1 MITICL
7 LRHGETAYNADG
19 NKYCGRTDIP
29 LTEKGLSQGRRMN
42 ELLKDYH
49 FDQIF
54 CSPLQRAKNTA
65 EIASGRPEAVQVD
78 ERLIEVDFGQWE
90 GKRSEDFIAE
100 DPNSW
105 YNWLSDPASFG
116 AGRTGENAAQ
126 VISRLESFY
135 AELMD
140 KYDGQTI
147 LVVGHNGVNRL
158 FMAQQLGMP
167 LKNYRKIVQENSA
180 LTLITLDK
188 HKGFNLLKLNA

>member
-29 LTEKGLSQGRRMN
+29 LTEKGISQAERMN
-42 ELLKDYH
+42 TLLQDFR

-54 CSPLQRAKNTA
+54 CSPLQRAKTTA
-65 EIASGRPEAVQVD
+65 EIASGTPEKVQVD

-90 GKRSEDFIAE
+90 GKRSDDFIAE

-105 YNWLSDPASFG
+105 YNWLSDPERFE
-116 AGRTGENAAQ
+116 AGRTGENANQ
-126 VISRLESFY
+126 VIARLDSFY
-135 AELMD
+135 NELLD

>member
-29 LTEKGLSQGRRMN
+29 LTEKGISQAERMN
-42 ELLKDYH
+42 TLLQDFR

-54 CSPLQRAKNTA
+54 CSPLQRAKTTA
-65 EIASGRPEAVQVD
+65 EIASGTPEKVQVD

-90 GKRSEDFIAE
+90 GKRSDDFIAE

-105 YNWLSDPASFG
+105 YNWLSDPERFE
-116 AGRTGENAAQ
+116 AGRTGENAKQ
-126 VISRLESFY
+126 VIARLDSFY
-135 AELMD
+135 NELLD
-140 KYDGQTI
+140 KYDDQTI

>member
-29 LTEKGLSQGRRMN
+29 LTEKGISQAERMN
-42 ELLKDYH
+42 TLLQDFR

-54 CSPLQRAKNTA
+54 CSPLQRAKTTA
-65 EIASGRPEAVQVD
+65 EIASGTPEKVQVD

-90 GKRSEDFIAE
+90 GKRSDDFIAE

-105 YNWLSDPASFG
+105 YNWLSDPERFE
-116 AGRTGENAAQ
+116 AGRTGENAKQ
-126 VISRLESFY
+126 VIARLDSFY
-135 AELMD
+135 NELLD

>member
-29 LTEKGLSQGRRMN
+29 LTDKGLSQAKRMN
-42 ELLKDYH
+42 ELLKDYS

-54 CSPLQRAKNTA
+54 CSPLQRARTTA

-105 YNWLSDPASFG
+105 YNWLSDPASFE

>member
-7 LRHGETAYNADG
+7 LRHGETAFNADG
-19 NKYCGRTDIP
+19 NKYCGRTDIS
-29 LTEKGLSQGRRMN
+29 LTEKGISQAKRMN
-42 ELLKDYH
+42 ELLKEYS
-49 FDQIF
+49 FDHIF
-54 CSPLQRAKNTA
+54 CSPLQRAKTTA
-65 EIASGRPEAVQVD
+65 EIASGRPEKVLID
-78 ERLIEVDFGQWE
+78 ERLIEIDFGQWE

-105 YNWLSDPASFG
+105 YNWLSDPERFE
-116 AGRTGENAAQ
+116 AGRTGENAKQ
-126 VISRLESFY
+126 VVNRLESFY
-135 AELMD
+135 HELMD

-147 LVVGHNGVNRL
+147 LVVGHNGINRF

>member
-7 LRHGETAYNADG
+7 LRHGETAYNAEG

-29 LTEKGLSQGRRMN
+29 LTEKGIAQANRMQ
-42 ELLKDYH
+42 ELLKDFQ
-49 FDQIF
+49 FDAVF
-54 CSPLQRAKNTA
+54 SSPLQRAKTTA
-65 EIASGRPEAVQVD
+65 EIASGRKDDVQVD
-78 ERLIEVDFGQWE
+78 DRLIEVNFGEWE
-90 GKRSEDFIAE
+90 GKTSDEFIAD

-105 YNWLSDPASFG
+105 FNWLSDPRAFH
-116 AGRTGENAAQ
+116 AGNTGETGQQ
-126 VISRLESFY
+126 VLDRLNNFY
-135 AELMD
+135 DELMD
-140 KYDGQTI
+140 KYDGKTV

-158 FMAQQLGMP
+158 FMSSQLGMP

>member
-29 LTEKGLSQGRRMN
+29 LTEKGISQAERMN
-42 ELLKDYH
+42 TLLQDFT

-54 CSPLQRAKNTA
+54 CSPLQRAKTTA
-65 EIASGRPEAVQVD
+65 EIASGTPEKVQVD

-90 GKRSEDFIAE
+90 GKRSDDFIAE

-105 YNWLSDPASFG
+105 YNWLSDPERFE
-116 AGRTGENAAQ
+116 AGRTGENAKQ
-126 VISRLESFY
+126 VIARLDSFY
-135 AELMD
+135 NELLD
-140 KYDGQTI
+140 KYDDQTI

>member
-7 LRHGETAYNADG
+7 LRHGETAYNAEG

-29 LTEKGLSQGRRMN
+29 LTERGIAQANRMQ
-42 ELLKDYH
+42 ELLKDFQ
-49 FDQIF
+49 FDAVF
-54 CSPLQRAKNTA
+54 SSPLQRAKTTA
-65 EIASGRPEAVQVD
+65 EIASGRSEDVKVD
-78 ERLIEVDFGQWE
+78 DRLIEVNFGEWE
-90 GKRSEDFIAE
+90 GKTSDEFIAD

-105 YNWLSDPASFG
+105 FNWLSDPSAFR
-116 AGRTGENAAQ
+116 AGNIGETGQQ
-126 VISRLESFY
+126 VLNRLNNFY
-135 AELMD
+135 DELMD
-140 KYDGQTI
+140 KYDGKTV

-158 FMAQQLGMP
+158 FMSSQLGMP

>member
-29 LTEKGLSQGRRMN
+29 LTEKGISQAERMN
-42 ELLKDYH
+42 TLLQDFT

-54 CSPLQRAKNTA
+54 CSPLQRAKTTA
-65 EIASGRPEAVQVD
+65 EIASGTPEKVQVD

-90 GKRSEDFIAE
+90 GKRSDDFIAE

-105 YNWLSDPASFG
+105 YNWLSDPERFE
-116 AGRTGENAAQ
+116 AGRTGENANQ
-126 VISRLESFY
+126 VIARLDSFY
-135 AELMD
+135 NELLD
-140 KYDGQTI
+140 KYDDQTI

>member
-19 NKYCGRTDIP
+19 NKYCGRIDIP
-29 LTEKGLSQGRRMN
+29 LTEKGISQAKRMN
-42 ELLKDYH
+42 TLLQDFR

-54 CSPLQRAKNTA
+54 CSPLQRAKTTA
-65 EIASGRPEAVQVD
+65 EIASGTPEKVQVD

-90 GKRSEDFIAE
+90 GKRSDDFIAE

-105 YNWLSDPASFG
+105 YNWLSDPERFE
-116 AGRTGENAAQ
+116 AGRTGENAKQ
-126 VISRLESFY
+126 VIARLDSFY
-135 AELMD
+135 NELLD
-140 KYDGQTI
+140 KYDDQTI

>member
-29 LTEKGLSQGRRMN
+29 LTEKGISQAQTMN
-42 ELLKDYH
+42 TLLQDFT

-54 CSPLQRAKNTA
+54 CSPLQRAKTTA
-65 EIASGRPEAVQVD
+65 EIASGTPEKVQVD

-90 GKRSEDFIAE
+90 GKRSDDFIAE

-105 YNWLSDPASFG
+105 YNWLSDPERFE
-116 AGRTGENAAQ
+116 AGRTGENAKQ
-126 VISRLESFY
+126 VIARLDSFY
-135 AELMD
+135 NELLD
-140 KYDGQTI
+140 KYDDQTI

>member
-29 LTEKGLSQGRRMN
+29 LTEKGIFQAERMN
-42 ELLKDYH
+42 TLLEDFR

-54 CSPLQRAKNTA
+54 CSPLQRAKTTA
-65 EIASGRPEAVQVD
+65 EIASGTPEKVQVD

-90 GKRSEDFIAE
+90 GKRSDDFIAE

-105 YNWLSDPASFG
+105 YNWLSDPERFE
-116 AGRTGENAAQ
+116 AGRTGENAKQ
-126 VISRLESFY
+126 VIARLDSFY
-135 AELMD
+135 NELLD
-140 KYDGQTI
+140 KYDDQTI

>member
-29 LTEKGLSQGRRMN
+29 LTDKGIAQAKRMN
-42 ELLKDYH
+42 ELLKEYK

-54 CSPLQRAKNTA
+54 CSPLQRAKYTA
-65 EIASGRPEAVQVD
+65 EIASGKAGLVKTD
-78 ERLIEVDFGQWE
+78 DRLIEVDFGQWE

-100 DPNSW
+100 DPDSW
-105 YNWLSDPASFG
+105 DNWLSDPESFK
-116 AGRTGENAAQ
+116 AGKTGENAVQ
-126 VISRLESFY
+126 VINRLDSFY
-135 AELMD
+135 NELMD

-158 FMAQQLGMP
+158 FMSQQLGMP